1 MQPKMIRIDQALHG
15 YSRGHKEL
23 ASSAELD
30 ERSRTTM
37 LMMSD
42 LLAVI
47 DLPPDESYLTIYPLK
62 SASRHVVART
72 WAAGRNYRPGSVWT
86 HSLILDYQAL
96 TLIPDLVSLLSHF
109 VEPAEGVSREYEKPL
124 KVDANQRSSHD
135 LGSDERISAALRQLY
150 GPNPQQQIVL
160 PHVTA
165 ERDELLTLAI
175 WRQMWPGMRRDF
187 SALTN
192 LGDGSVH
199 FESGCT
205 LRFANQAAPNDDEFN
220 PTIEAG
226 LKELEADFSEPGP
239 TPLRSFLGRYAIEA
253 QDPRRLAAALAVS
266 RVDNAHPIDFQLKRL
281 RGFNG
286 GVVLPRFD
294 RDLLTQVFKNIDSAT
309 RLISFVRS
317 TRNEEIDIDLTT
329 LVDLASVADIDDLRD
344 LIASTGPSAPGELG
358 AKLHTSLLKR
368 LPVDRLARVATEDH
382 RPRMAELRP
391 ELLQVPYF
399 WPDDDGARAALVKR
413 LAPGAFDI
421 SDALK
426 VFGTSIGVQ
435 TLSALMDGSVDLPP
449 NTVVS
454 LLKVDESAV
463 REEMA
468 AWAVSS
474 PTLLRLIANKRHV
487 LDQRAIEALAG
498 AQISQRG
505 PLSDMQS
512 WSELIEAAIEAGSS
526 RRAEALNVIG
536 YVCSLAGPANETLR
550 IAKAVFDPLH
560 SALRSRTLSRDED
573 RYLSK
578 NISTYSRSWP
588 LSKALI
594 QSALLKWPVTP
605 LQAGALSITQS
616 ESVQDEIIDEI
627 LDKNSKQGLEAL
639 LQAPHL
645 PERARAEIRRRLMQP
660 KSKKS
665 NNPWSWLF
673 DD

>member
-1 MQPKMIRIDQALHG
+1 MQPKMIRVDQALHG

-23 ASSAELD
+23 ASSVELD

-72 WAAGRNYRPGSVWT
+72 WAAGRSYRPGSVWT

-96 TLIPDLVSLLSHF
+96 TLITDLVSLLSHF
-109 VEPAEGVSREYEKPL
+109 LVPAEGASREYEKPL

-175 WRQMWPGMRRDF
+175 WRQMWPSMRRDF

-205 LRFANQAAPNDDEFN
+205 LRFANQAVPNDDEFN

-239 TPLRSFLGRYAIEA
+239 TPLRGFLGRYAIEA
-253 QDPRRLAAALAVS
+253 QEPRRLAAALAVS
-266 RVDNAHPIDFQLKRL
+266 RVDNAHPIDFQFRRL
-281 RGFNG
+281 RDFNG
-286 GVVLPRFD
+286 GVSLPRFD
-294 RDLLTQVFKNIDSAT
+294 RDLLTQEFKSIDSAA
-309 RLISFVRS
+309 RLLSFVRS
-317 TRNEEIDIDLTT
+317 ARNEKIDFDLSAI
-329 LVDLASVADIDDLRD
+329 VELASGSDIDDLRD
-344 LIASTGPSAPGELG
+344 LIASTEPSAPGELG
-358 AKLHTSLLKR
+358 AKLHTRLLESL
-368 LPVDRLARVATEDH
+368 PIDRLARIATEDQ
-382 RPRMAELRP
+382 RLRMTELRP
-391 ELLQVPYF
+391 EILHVPCF
-399 WPDDDGARAALVKR
+399 WPDDDGARAALVSR

-435 TLSALMDGSVDLPP
+435 TLSALIDDSVDLPP

-487 LDQRAIEALAG
+487 LDQRAIEALAE
-498 AQISQRG
+498 AQTRQRG

-512 WSELIEAAIEAGSS
+512 WREFIEAAIEAGSS
-526 RRAEALNVIG
+526 RAGALNVIG

-578 NISTYSRSWP
+578 NISAYSRSWP
-588 LSKALI
+588 LSKAII

-616 ESVQDEIIDEI
+616 ESVQDEIVDEI
-627 LDKNSKQGLEAL
+627 LAKNSKQGLEAL

-645 PERARAEIRRRLMQP
+645 PERARAEIRRRLMQS